1 MGIVKGTK
9 KWVIIL
15 DVLNE
20 TIRLRYIKNQIGTS
34 LGAVSGGAVDAI
46 VATTDT
52 KLGTIDFPIIDAVVR
67 DSTGSPK
74 REV

>member
-1 MGIVKGTK
+1 MRQSDS
-9 KWVIIL
+9 IISKIT
-15 DVLNE
+15 V
-20 TIRLRYIKNQIGTS
+20 NQIGTS
-34 LGAVSGGAVDAI
+34 LGAVSGGAANAI

>member
-1 MGIVKGTK
+1 MVWMGIVKGTK

-34 LGAVSGGAVDAI
+34 LGAVSGGAADAI

-52 KLGTIDFPIIDAVVR
+52 MLGTIDFPI
-67 DSTGSPK
+67 SCC
-74 REV
+74 